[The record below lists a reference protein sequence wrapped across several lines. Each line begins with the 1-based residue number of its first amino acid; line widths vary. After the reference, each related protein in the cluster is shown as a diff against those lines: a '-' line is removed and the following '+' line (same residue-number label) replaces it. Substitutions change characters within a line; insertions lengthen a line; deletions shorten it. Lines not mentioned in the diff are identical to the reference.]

1 MKTCGRKE
9 NAIERI
15 IGTGIRLL
23 VSRKYI
29 RSEKKKFANTIIGN
43 GKEILNGE
51 IL

>member
-23 VSRKYI
+23 VSRKY
-29 RSEKKKFANTIIGN
+29 TIIGN
-43 GKEILNGE
+43 GKKILNGE

>member
-29 RSEKKKFANTIIGN
+29 RSEFFFANTIIGN